1 MDKANQQPSIQ
12 IHEALGAIAQQYQIA
27 FIDYAIIQNN
37 AIRVYSSDLQNNLI
51 YPLSMQT
58 LSACQLE
65 AHKNKILPWE
75 KYCLPQFQTFCQNEK
90 GFTPNGIDIITKH
103 NQLIE
108 HFAIITC
115 DEKLD
120 IYQII
125 RNNPELQEQIMT
137 RIKNYIIS
145 TKSQYIDIQLKTP
158 SIENNRNVSETLF
171 LKLEPHQKEFSR
183 KQYHSATL
191 ENTLLES
198 QDQASLADLST
209 LFKMSSELNVS
220 IYTAQAYMQL
230 IRRKE
235 ANLFEKEIS
244 CLYLAAKGLTAK
256 ETGQQLNIS
265 MHTAREYRQSIIKK
279 LNASNISHALYIALK
294 RNIIS

>member
-1 MDKANQQPSIQ
+1 MDKIKIND
-12 IHEALGAIAQQYQIA
+12 ALGDIAKQYQIV
-27 FIDYAIIQNN
+27 FVDYAIIQNN
-37 AIRVYSSDLQNNLI
+37 TISVYSSDLQNNLLQ
-51 YPLSMQT
+51 PLLVHT
-58 LSACQLE
+58 LSTNQLE
-65 AHKNKILPWE
+65 VHKNKILPWE
-75 KYCLPQFQTFCQNEK
+75 KYCLPQFHSFCQNEK

-108 HFAIITC
+108 HFSVITC
-115 DEKLD
+115 NDKLD
-120 IYQII
+120 IYHII
-125 RNNPELQEQIMT
+125 KNDPELQEQIMAN
-137 RIKNYIIS
+137 IKSYIIS
-145 TKSQYIDIQLKTP
+145 TKPKPIDIQLNTP
-158 SIENNRNVSETLF
+158 TIENNRNVSETLF
-171 LKLEPHQKEFSR
+171 LKLESPQKEFYR

-220 IYTAQAYMQL
+220 IDTAQAYMQL

-256 ETGQQLNIS
+256 ETGKHLNIS

-279 LNASNISHALYIALK
+279 LNASNMSHALYIALK